1 MHQYLLDNF
10 GTLLTE
16 AGRLRTKE
24 KDDPLTLKIAVVGYS
39 LYHDILGWGRDEFEY
54 VNRFLTE
61 DPKPVDLNRVENG
74 ETGFEAFLCL
84 GLGAL
89 CGCFASG
96 KITGEELGKQE
107 WWLVAFMSAHNEEIC
122 QRYEAFSTQF

>member
-10 GTLLTE
+10 DTLLTE
-16 AGRLRTKE
+16 AVRLRTKE
-24 KDDPLTLKIAVVGYS
+24 NDDPITIKVAVIGFS
-39 LYHDILGWGRDEFEY
+39 LYHDILQWSRSEFDY

-61 DPKPVDLNRVENG
+61 DPMPVDLNRVTDG
-74 ETGFEAFLCL
+74 EKGFEAFLCL

-96 KITGEELGKQE
+96 KITGDELGKQE
-107 WWLVAFMSAHNEEIC
+107 WLLVAFMSAHNEEIC
-122 QRYEAFSTQF
+122 RRYADFAA

>member
-10 GTLLTE
+10 SVLLTQ
-16 AGRLRTKE
+16 AKGLPTKE
-24 KDDPLTLKIAVVGYS
+24 KDEPLTFKAAVIGFS
-39 LYHDILGWGRDEFEY
+39 LYHDIQGWGRDEFDY

-61 DPKPVDLNRVENG
+61 DPKPVDLNRVKDG
-74 ETGFEAFLCL
+74 EEGFEAFLCL

-96 KITGEELGKQE
+96 KITGEEVGRQE
-107 WWLVAFMSAHNEEIC
+107 WLLIAFMSAHNEEIC
-122 QRYEAFSTQF
+122 QRYTGFAA

>member
-16 AGRLRTKE
+16 ANRLRTKE
-24 KDDPLTLKIAVVGYS
+24 NDDPLTLKAAVIGFS
-39 LYHDILGWGRDEFEY
+39 LYHDIRQWGRNEFDY

-61 DPKPVDLNRVENG
+61 DPKPVDLNRVTDG
-74 ETGFEAFLCL
+74 EEGFEVFLCL

-89 CGCFASG
+89 CGCFAAG
-96 KITGEELGKQE
+96 KITDEELGKQE
-107 WWLVAFMSAHNEEIC
+107 WLLIAFMSAHNEQIC
-122 QRYEAFSTQF
+122 RGYAGFVD